1 MTKKDLLQLVRES
14 KSLLP
19 SATPAQKIRLMKLVR
34 EGFKKLKESEKQS
47 VTLIENADYIQEK

>member
-19 SATPAQKIRLMKLVR
+19 NATSEQKIRLMKLVR
-34 EGFKKLKESEKQS
+34 EGYKKLKESKKPIA
-47 VTLIENADYIQEK
+47 LIENTDYIQEK